1 MTTENNDFD
10 KILDQL
16 VASTRSP
23 RGRFSAQNSW
33 KILEKR
39 ISPDV
44 GRQTRFFRIAGSI
57 AASILLCLAS
67 WYTFNYIQETSI
79 QTVSTLAEIRNI
91 TLPDQSVVTLNRYS
105 TLSFPTR
112 FKKDKRKVQ
121 LAGEAYFDI
130 EKDTLRPFIVK
141 AESVEVEVLGTQF
154 NMEAYPEDTEV
165 RTTLLEGSVAV
176 SVADRNQQIVLSPN
190 ESAVYNR
197 TSKHLEHEITPES
210 NEVIVWRN
218 GHFLFDYLPL
228 QEIARQLS
236 HAFNIKIEITDP
248 GLRSY
253 RIRANFTNGES
264 LEEMLDLLKGAG
276 NFNYTKTNNIII
288 ISTKLD

>member
-1 MTTENNDFD
+1 MTIENNDFD
-10 KILDQL
+10 KILNQL

-23 RGRFSAQNSW
+23 RGRFSAKNSW

-39 ISPDV
+39 IAPDV
-44 GRQTRFFRIAGSI
+44 MRKTRFFRIAGSI

-67 WYTFNYIQETSI
+67 WYTFNYIQEISI
-79 QTVSTLAEIRNI
+79 QTVSTLAEIRDI

-105 TLSFPTR
+105 TLSFPAR
-112 FKKDKRKVQ
+112 FKKNKREV
-121 LAGEAYFDI
+121 LLVGEAYFDI

-141 AESVEVEVLGTQF
+141 AESVEVKVLGTQF

-176 SVADRNQQIVLSPN
+176 SVADGNQRIVLSPN
-190 ESAVYNR
+190 ESAIYNR

-210 NEVIVWRN
+210 NEAIVWRN

-236 HAFNIKIEITDP
+236 HAFDIKIEITDP
-248 GLRSY
+248 GLKSY

-276 NFNYTKTNNIII
+276 NFTYTKTNNIII
-288 ISTKLD
+288 ISTKLE